1 MKNLLMLTTQ
11 MSLGGAEKVFYQ
23 HVREFSKKYHVT
35 VCLFTKDNFYP
46 HFTIDNEIIE
56 LDDKPI
62 SNSIKRWWYRKQK
75 LGEIIKE
82 KQIDVCISHMEGPN
96 ILLSWS
102 NTGSCKKVLCVH
114 GSIHGDIAKS
124 ALKKKV
130 LNKAVLPLSYRKAA
144 KVVAVSKAMGAEL
157 RGIGLPAPKVVSIP
171 NFFEVNRIEQLSWE
185 SLEAYAPIFEGSGT
199 LVHAGRLSREKN
211 QKVLLDMLAAAK
223 VAGMSKKLCI
233 VGEGELK
240 QDLLAR
246 AQANGLK
253 VYEPEGAQPLHAD
266 YDVYFV
272 GNQTNPYRF
281 MARAEAFVLSSF
293 FEGFPLVLGEAL
305 ACGIP
310 VISVD
315 CETGPREILCNDGQ
329 FKPQAA
335 TAAEPVA
342 CGVLVPDYYT
352 DAPDSTQLSV
362 WLDALRKLQDKDWYA
377 GTKANCLEKVS
388 AYRKETIVTDWL
400 NLIDTL

>member
-1 MKNLLMLTTQ
+1 MLITQ
-11 MSLGGAEKVFYQ
+11 MSMGGAEKVCYHLSEALSETHNLLLCVFTLDGFEPAFKSHYPVLALDEQ
-23 HVREFSKKYHVT
+23 PATGNSLSRFLNRKKRLEQLV
-35 VCLFTKDNFYP
+35 
-46 HFTIDNEIIE
+46 
-56 LDDKPI
+56 
-62 SNSIKRWWYRKQK
+62 
-75 LGEIIKE
+75 KE
-82 KQIDVCISHMEGPN
+82 HRIDVCISHMEGPN

-102 NTGSCKKVLCVH
+102 NTGNCKKVLCVH
-114 GSIHGDIAKS
+114 GSIHGDSAKS

-130 LNKAVLPLSYRKAA
+130 LNQAVLPLSYRQSA

-157 RGIGLPAPKVVSIP
+157 RGIGLPATKVVSIP
-171 NFFEVNRIEQLSWE
+171 NFFEVNRIGQLSQE
-185 SLEAYAPIFEGSGT
+185 SLEVYAPIFESPGT
-199 LVHAGRLSREKN
+199 LVHAGRLSRQKN

-223 VAGMSKKLCI
+223 AAGLHKKLCI
-233 VGEGELK
+233 LGEGELK
-240 QDLLAR
+240 QDLVAHAQSRGLA
-246 AQANGLK
+246 
-253 VYEPEGAQPLHAD
+253 VYEPEGGQPLHAH

-272 GNQTNPYRF
+272 GKQTNPYRF

-305 ACGIP
+305 ACGTP

-329 FKPQAA
+329 FKPQTA

-342 CGVLVPDYYT
+342 CGILVPDYYT
-352 DAPDSTQLSV
+352 DAPDAAQLGV

-377 GTKANCLEKVS
+377 GAKAACLQKVS